1 MTDTTQTQAV
11 AVRERADLMNTQPML
26 DSQKFEHFQRASKAL
41 MHSSILNPSIRGS
54 SPEQCFSNLMLIFDL
69 SDRWKLPAVSIAQ
82 GIAIVHEKIVYEGK
96 LITAMLQ
103 ASLGVH
109 LQYWWTGERGTPDYR
124 IYVSDRPF
132 SELADPD
139 ATPAEQMDA
148 INSLLR
154 PGVQIPGWRIVD
166 GSVADWRTL
175 QKDNRT
181 PNPAWTGTAS
191 QNQLSYRGARE
202 WARRYESAQM
212 LGVYG
217 DDEMEV
223 LTARVVDSSQT
234 RVPALAGGLTGG
246 FTRPAE
252 PIEDAEI
259 QEVDVADVLAAKADH
274 DAKSDK
280 GPEKPAETKQPV
292 EDAKPASTRRKAQ
305 AKPADGPSEGQ
316 QRDAADLK
324 ARGAEASKRLAVC
337 EDMAA
342 AAQEAALWGNDNLDG
357 LLATAQTDEQRTYI
371 RNGFADGSA
380 EAARE
385 QGEAYDLGFAGTPIA
400 EPEWLSGAPDAQK
413 RWGLIKAEWQR
424 GADEGTASMT
434 SGAETETTDP
444 VDSDFEGDGADDD
457 AGTFDQEEVEAT
469 KPVTA
474 LESLM
479 LDLGNRTSWADLKAG
494 LSETAKS
501 ADWKAATVEQQDVVR
516 AQVWNRMR
524 QLVEAGQTEPLDV
537 ATDLTAFR
545 CWVALEEDIEAI
557 QGTWQH
563 LVHQTVYTGLKPDQ
577 QASLERATLARVQD
591 LTE

>member
-1 MTDTTQTQAV
+1 MTDTTQAPASV
-11 AVRERADLMNTQPML
+11 PAVRERADLMNTQPML

-41 MHSSILNPSIRGS
+41 MHSSILNPTIRGS

-109 LQYWWTGERGTPDYR
+109 LQYWWTGERGTTDYR

-132 SELADPD
+132 AELAPAD

-148 INSLLR
+148 INTLLR
-154 PGVQIPGWRIVD
+154 PGVQIPGWRLVD
-166 GSVADWRTL
+166 GSVGEWRTF
-175 QKDNRT
+175 QKDQRT

-223 LTARVVDSSQT
+223 LTARVVEGPT
-234 RVPALAGGLTGG
+234 RSLPGGLSGG
-246 FTRPAE
+246 FTKPAE
-252 PIEDAEI
+252 QPIEDAVIEDVKP
-259 QEVDVADVLAAKADH
+259 VDDKAPETP
-274 DAKSDK
+274 AE
-280 GPEKPAETKQPV
+280 PEKPV
-292 EDAKPASTRRKAQ
+292 EDAKPASSRRKPH
-305 AKPADGPSEGQ
+305 AKPADATPKDPEPKPQ
-316 QRDAADLK
+316 NAPVPTADELADAFT
-324 ARGAEASKRLAVC
+324 
-337 EDMAA
+337 
-342 AAQEAALWGNDNLDG
+342 DG
-357 LLATAQTDEQRTYI
+357 YQ
-371 RNGFADGSA
+371 
-380 EAARE
+380 
-385 QGEAYDLGFAGTPIA
+385 GTPLVI
-400 EPEWLSGAPDAQK
+400 ETHWTDDFAQAM
-413 RWGLIKAEWQR
+413 RAEWQR
-424 GADEGTASMT
+424 GADQGTADAT
-434 SGAETETTDP
+434 TGADQA
-444 VDSDFEGDGADDD
+444 EGDDSEAEGDEPISGDDDD
-457 AGTFDQEEVEAT
+457 AGTFDEEQVDAG
-469 KPVTA
+469 KPVTS
-474 LESLM
+474 LEAFM
-479 LDLGNRTSWADLKAG
+479 LRLGDLTSWAELKAG

-501 ADWKAATVEQQDVVR
+501 DDWKASPTERQDIVR
-516 AQVWNRMR
+516 AQVWKRMR
-524 QLVEAGQTEPLDV
+524 ALMESGDAKALDV

-563 LVHQTVYTGLKPDQ
+563 LVHQTVYTSLKPDQ
-577 QASLERATLARVQD
+577 QGSLERATLARIQA

>member
-1 MTDTTQTQAV
+1 MTDATQTPTTAV
-11 AVRERADLMNTQPML
+11 AVRERTDLLNTQPML
-26 DSQKFEHFQRASKAL
+26 DTQKFEHFQRASKAL
-41 MHSSILNPSIRGS
+41 MNSSILNPTIRGS

-82 GIAIVHEKIVYEGK
+82 GISIVHDKIVYEGK

-132 SELADPD
+132 AELAPAD
-139 ATPAEQMDA
+139 ATPAEQMNA
-148 INSLLR
+148 INTLLR
-154 PGVQIPGWRIVD
+154 PGVQIPGWRLVD
-166 GSVADWRTL
+166 GSVGDWRTF
-175 QKDNRT
+175 QKDQRT

-223 LTARVVDSSQT
+223 LTARVVEGPT
-234 RVPALAGGLTGG
+234 RALPGGLSGG
-246 FTRPAE
+246 FTKPAE
-252 PIEDAEI
+252 QPIEDAVIE
-259 QEVDVADVLAAKADH
+259 DVKPADDKAPETP
-274 DAKSDK
+274 AE
-280 GPEKPAETKQPV
+280 PEKPV
-292 EDAKPASTRRKAQ
+292 EDAKPAATRRKAQ
-305 AKPADGPSEGQ
+305 AKAADGPSEGQ
-316 QRDAADLK
+316 KRDAADLK
-324 ARGAEASKRLAVC
+324 ARGAEATERLEIC
-337 EDMAA
+337 GKMADA
-342 AAQEAALWGNDNLDG
+342 AREAALWGNNDFEG
-357 LLATAQTDEQRTYI
+357 LLATGQTDEQRDFI
-371 RNGFADGSA
+371 RNGFEAGSA

-434 SGAETETTDP
+434 TGADQT
-444 VDSDFEGDGADDD
+444 EGDDSEAEGDEPISGDDDD
-457 AGTFDQEEVEAT
+457 AGTFDEEQVDAG
-469 KPVTA
+469 KPVTS
-474 LESLM
+474 LEAFM
-479 LDLGNRTSWADLKAG
+479 LRLGDLTTWADLKAG

-501 ADWKAATVEQQDVVR
+501 DDWKAATTDQQDIVR
-516 AQVWNRMR
+516 AQVWKRMR
-524 QLVEAGQTEPLDV
+524 GLTESGEAKALDV

-563 LVHQTVYTGLKPDQ
+563 LVHQTVYTSLKPDQ
-577 QASLERATLARVQD
+577 QGSLERATLARVQA

>member
-82 GIAIVHEKIVYEGK
+82 GIAIVHDKIVYEGK

-166 GSVADWRTL
+166 GSVADWRTY
-175 QKDNRT
+175 QKDGRT

-223 LTARVVDSSQT
+223 LTARVVDSRGS
-234 RVPALAGGLTGG
+234 VPTLAGGLTGG

-305 AKPADGPSEGQ
+305 AKPADAKPKDPEPQ
-316 QRDAADLK
+316 EVVEALMPTTDDL
-324 ARGAEASKRLAVC
+324 ANAYTDGYQGTPLVIETHWSPAFAEAMR
-337 EDMAA
+337 
-342 AAQEAALWGNDNLDG
+342 
-357 LLATAQTDEQRTYI
+357 
-371 RNGFADGSA
+371 AD
-380 EAARE
+380 
-385 QGEAYDLGFAGTPIA
+385 
-400 EPEWLSGAPDAQK
+400 
-413 RWGLIKAEWQR
+413 WQR
-424 GADEGTASMT
+424 GADDGTAAMT
-434 SGAETETTDP
+434 SGSEASDDATDP

-457 AGTFDQEEVEAT
+457 DAGTFDQEQVEAT

-474 LESLM
+474 LEALM
-479 LDLGNRTSWADLKAG
+479 LGLGERTSWADLKAG

-516 AQVWNRMR
+516 AQVWARMR

>member
-1 MTDTTQTQAV
+1 MTDATQTPTTAV
-11 AVRERADLMNTQPML
+11 AVRERTDLLNTQPML
-26 DSQKFEHFQRASKAL
+26 DTQKFEHFQRASKAL
-41 MHSSILNPSIRGS
+41 MNSSILNPTIRGS

-82 GIAIVHEKIVYEGK
+82 GISIVHDKIVYEGK

-132 SELADPD
+132 AELAPAD
-139 ATPAEQMDA
+139 ATPAEQMNA
-148 INSLLR
+148 INTLLR
-154 PGVQIPGWRIVD
+154 PGVQIPGWRLVD
-166 GSVADWRTL
+166 GSVGDWRTF
-175 QKDNRT
+175 QKDQRT

-223 LTARVVDSSQT
+223 LTARVVEGPT
-234 RVPALAGGLTGG
+234 RSIPGGLSGG
-246 FTRPAE
+246 FTKPAA
-252 PIEDAEI
+252 PIEDAEVEEI
-259 QEVDVADVLAAKADH
+259 KPVEDAKAAADHAAKA
-274 DAKSDK
+274 AELEKAS
-280 GPEKPAETKQPV
+280 EKPAETEQPV

-305 AKPADGPSEGQ
+305 AK
-316 QRDAADLK
+316 AADAKPKDPEPEQQTSTVMPTVDEL
-324 ARGAEASKRLAVC
+324 ADAYTDGYQGTPLVIETHWPAPFAEAMR
-337 EDMAA
+337 
-342 AAQEAALWGNDNLDG
+342 
-357 LLATAQTDEQRTYI
+357 
-371 RNGFADGSA
+371 
-380 EAARE
+380 
-385 QGEAYDLGFAGTPIA
+385 
-400 EPEWLSGAPDAQK
+400 
-413 RWGLIKAEWQR
+413 AEWQR
-424 GADEGTASMT
+424 GAEDGTAAMT

-457 AGTFDQEEVEAT
+457 DAGTFDQEQVEAT

-479 LDLGNRTSWADLKAG
+479 LGLGGRTSWAELKAG

-501 ADWKAATVEQQDVVR
+501 DDWKAATVEQQDVVR
-516 AQVWNRMR
+516 AQVWARMR
-524 QLVEAGQTEPLDV
+524 QLVEAGQTQPLDV

-563 LVHQTVYTGLKPDQ
+563 LVHQTVYTSLKPDQ

>member
-1 MTDTTQTQAV
+1 MTDATQTPTTAV
-11 AVRERADLMNTQPML
+11 AVRERTDLLNTQPML
-26 DSQKFEHFQRASKAL
+26 DTQKFEHFQRASKAL
-41 MHSSILNPSIRGS
+41 MNSSILNPTIRGS

-82 GIAIVHEKIVYEGK
+82 GISIVHDKIVYEGK

-132 SELADPD
+132 AELAPAD
-139 ATPAEQMDA
+139 ATPAEQMNA
-148 INSLLR
+148 INTLLR
-154 PGVQIPGWRIVD
+154 PGVQIPGWRLVD
-166 GSVADWRTL
+166 GSVGDWRTF
-175 QKDNRT
+175 QKDQRT

-223 LTARVVDSSQT
+223 LTARVVEGPT
-234 RVPALAGGLTGG
+234 RSIPGGLSGG
-246 FTRPAE
+246 FTKPAE
-252 PIEDAEI
+252 QPIEDAVIEDVKP
-259 QEVDVADVLAAKADH
+259 VDDKAPETP
-274 DAKSDK
+274 AE
-280 GPEKPAETKQPV
+280 PEKPV
-292 EDAKPASTRRKAQ
+292 EDAKPAATRRKAQ
-305 AKPADGPSEGQ
+305 AKAADGPSEGQ
-316 QRDAADLK
+316 KRDAADLK
-324 ARGAEASKRLAVC
+324 QRGEVGADRLANNG
-337 EDMAA
+337 DL
-342 AAQEAALWGNDNLDG
+342 QEAARLVALWGNDSLER
-357 LLATAQTDEQRTYI
+357 LLASVDGEEAQGFV
-371 RNGFADGSA
+371 RNGYSMGL
-380 EAARE
+380 EERRIE

-434 SGAETETTDP
+434 TGDDQT
-444 VDSDFEGDGADDD
+444 EGDDSEAEGDEPISGDDDD
-457 AGTFDQEEVEAT
+457 AGTFDEEQVDAG
-469 KPVTA
+469 KPVTS
-474 LESLM
+474 LEAFM
-479 LDLGNRTSWADLKAG
+479 LRLGDLTTWAELKAG

-501 ADWKAATVEQQDVVR
+501 DDWKAATTDQQDIVR
-516 AQVWNRMR
+516 AQVWKRMR
-524 QLVEAGQTEPLDV
+524 VLTESGEAKALDV

-563 LVHQTVYTGLKPDQ
+563 LVHQTVYTSLKPDQ
-577 QASLERATLARVQD
+577 QGSLERATLARVQA

>member
-1 MTDTTQTQAV
+1 MTDATQTPTTAV
-11 AVRERADLMNTQPML
+11 AVRERTDLLNTQPML
-26 DSQKFEHFQRASKAL
+26 DTQKFEHFQRASKAL
-41 MHSSILNPSIRGS
+41 MNSSILNPTIRGS

-82 GIAIVHEKIVYEGK
+82 GISIVHDKIVYEGK

-132 SELADPD
+132 AELAPAD

-148 INSLLR
+148 INTLLR

-166 GSVADWRTL
+166 GSVGDWRTF
-175 QKDNRT
+175 QKDQRT

-223 LTARVVDSSQT
+223 LTARVVDSRGS
-234 RVPALAGGLTGG
+234 VPTLAGGLTGG
-246 FTRPAE
+246 FTKPAA
-252 PIEDAEI
+252 PIEDAEV
-259 QEVDVADVLAAKADH
+259 QEVDVADVLAAKVEH
-274 DAKSDK
+274 DAKSEK
-280 GPEKPAETKQPV
+280 APEKPAETKQPV

-305 AKPADGPSEGQ
+305 AKPADAKPKDPEPETQADPDLPTAEELEHAYQEGY
-316 QRDAADLK
+316 RGTPLERLDNWPEAFWVAVHAEWERGAAD
-324 ARGAEASKRLAVC
+324 
-337 EDMAA
+337 
-342 AAQEAALWGNDNLDG
+342 
-357 LLATAQTDEQRTYI
+357 
-371 RNGFADGSA
+371 
-380 EAARE
+380 
-385 QGEAYDLGFAGTPIA
+385 
-400 EPEWLSGAPDAQK
+400 
-413 RWGLIKAEWQR
+413 
-424 GADEGTASMT
+424 GTASMT
-434 SGAETETTDP
+434 SGAETESTDP
-444 VDSDFEGDGADDD
+444 VDSDFEGDGADDDD

-479 LDLGNRTSWADLKAG
+479 LGLGGRTSWAELKAG

-501 ADWKAATVEQQDVVR
+501 DDWKAATVEQQDVVR
-516 AQVWNRMR
+516 AQVWARMR
-524 QLVEAGQTEPLDV
+524 QLVEAGQTQPLDV

-563 LVHQTVYTGLKPDQ
+563 LVHQPVYTSLKPDQ

>member
-1 MTDTTQTQAV
+1 MTDTTQAPASV
-11 AVRERADLMNTQPML
+11 PAVRERTDLMNTQPML

-41 MHSSILNPSIRGS
+41 MNSSILNPTIRGS

-109 LQYWWTGERGTPDYR
+109 LQYWWTGERGTTDYR

-132 SELADPD
+132 AELAPAD

-148 INSLLR
+148 INTLLR
-154 PGVQIPGWRIVD
+154 PGVQIPGWRLVD
-166 GSVADWRTL
+166 GSVGEWRTF
-175 QKDNRT
+175 QKDGRT

-217 DDEMEV
+217 DDEMEI
-223 LTARVVDSSQT
+223 LTARVIEGPT
-234 RVPALAGGLTGG
+234 RALPGGLSGG
-246 FTRPAE
+246 FTKPAE
-252 PIEDAEI
+252 QPIEDAVIEDVKP
-259 QEVDVADVLAAKADH
+259 VDDKAPETP
-274 DAKSDK
+274 AE
-280 GPEKPAETKQPV
+280 PEKPV
-292 EDAKPASTRRKAQ
+292 EDAKPASNRRKAQ

-316 QRDAADLK
+316 KRDAADLK
-324 ARGAEASKRLAVC
+324 ARGAEASERLAIC
-337 EDMAA
+337 EKLAGAA
-342 AAQEAALWGNDNLDG
+342 REAALWGNNDFEG
-357 LLATAQTDEQRTYI
+357 LLATGQTDEQRDFI
-371 RNGFADGSA
+371 RNGFEAGSA

-434 SGAETETTDP
+434 TGADETEGD
-444 VDSDFEGDGADDD
+444 DSEAEGDEPISGDDD
-457 AGTFDQEEVEAT
+457 AG
-469 KPVTA
+469 KPVTS
-474 LESLM
+474 LEAFM
-479 LDLGNRTSWADLKAG
+479 LRLPGLTTWAELKAG

-501 ADWKAATVEQQDVVR
+501 DDWKAATTDQQDIVR
-516 AQVWNRMR
+516 AQVWKRMR
-524 QLVEAGQTEPLDV
+524 VLTESGEARALDV

-563 LVHQTVYTGLKPDQ
+563 LVHQTVYTSLKPDQ
-577 QASLERATLARVQD
+577 QGSLERATLARIQA

>member
-1 MTDTTQTQAV
+1 MTDTTQAPASV
-11 AVRERADLMNTQPML
+11 PAVRERTDLMNTQPML

-41 MHSSILNPSIRGS
+41 MNSSILNPTIRGS

-82 GIAIVHEKIVYEGK
+82 GISIVHDKIVYEGK

-109 LQYWWTGERGTPDYR
+109 LQYWWTGERGTTDYR

-132 SELADPD
+132 SELAPAD

-148 INSLLR
+148 INTLLR
-154 PGVQIPGWRIVD
+154 PGVQIPGWRLVD
-166 GSVADWRTL
+166 GSVGDWRTF
-175 QKDNRT
+175 QKDQRT

-217 DDEMEV
+217 DDEMEI
-223 LTARVVDSSQT
+223 LTARVIEGPT
-234 RVPALAGGLTGG
+234 RALPGGLSGG
-246 FTRPAE
+246 FTKPAE
-252 PIEDAEI
+252 QPIEDAVIEDVKP
-259 QEVDVADVLAAKADH
+259 VDDKAPETP
-274 DAKSDK
+274 AE
-280 GPEKPAETKQPV
+280 PEKPV
-292 EDAKPASTRRKAQ
+292 EDAKPAATRRKAQ
-305 AKPADGPSEGQ
+305 AKAADGPSEGQ
-316 QRDAADLK
+316 KRDATDLK
-324 ARGAEASKRLAVC
+324 QRGEEASKRLAVC
-337 EDMAA
+337 ESLADAA
-342 AAQEAALWGNDNLDG
+342 RQAALWGNDNLEG
-357 LLATAQTDEQRTYI
+357 LLAAGTTDEQRDYI
-371 RNGFADGSA
+371 RNGFEAGSA

-434 SGAETETTDP
+434 TGADQT
-444 VDSDFEGDGADDD
+444 EGDDSEAEGDEPISGDDDD
-457 AGTFDQEEVEAT
+457 AGTFDEEQVDAG
-469 KPVTA
+469 KPVTS
-474 LESLM
+474 LEAFM
-479 LDLGNRTSWADLKAG
+479 LRLGDLTTWAELKAG

-501 ADWKAATVEQQDVVR
+501 DDWKAATTDQQDIVR
-516 AQVWNRMR
+516 AQVWKRMR
-524 QLVEAGQTEPLDV
+524 VLMESGEAKALDV

-563 LVHQTVYTGLKPDQ
+563 LVHQTVYTSLKPDQ
-577 QASLERATLARVQD
+577 QGSLERATLARIQA